1 MPGPLGCCRRKS
13 SNLHK
18 LFSVGSNRWRLKV
31 IIFSTRK
38 LKHEENQKGKKG
50 RVVFGCFENPE
61 YRRNRSV
68 CVYVHSVLFAQSLNE

>member
-18 LFSVGSNRWRLKV
+18 LFSVGSNKWRLKV

-38 LKHEENQKGKKG
+38 LKHEENQKTNSYE
-50 RVVFGCFENPE
+50 RD
-61 YRRNRSV
+61 
-68 CVYVHSVLFAQSLNE
+68 